1 MHGGNA
7 GRPEAGVVVLRP
19 VQRTGPAS
27 FPFHVPVEGER
38 VGRQTEVAGRPND
51 RSAKHLR
58 NVVLVLESW
67 QWVVNLHGRRLSALY
82 SGDDRGNSGEPRSR

>member
-1 MHGGNA
+1 MHSGNA

-38 VGRQTEVAGRPND
+38 VRWETEGTGRPND

-58 NVVLVLESW
+58 YVVLVL
-67 QWVVNLHGRRLSALY
+67 
-82 SGDDRGNSGEPRSR
+82 D

>member
-7 GRPEAGVVVLRP
+7 GRPEAGVVILRP

-38 VGRQTEVAGRPND
+38 VRWEAKETGRPND
-51 RSAKHLR
+51 RSPKHLR
-58 NVVLVLESW
+58 YVVLVL
-67 QWVVNLHGRRLSALY
+67 
-82 SGDDRGNSGEPRSR
+82 D